1 MHLRHCCDWLP
12 TLLCMMFPHCMRALT
27 PDPLPAWAA
36 HATSSRLLCG
46 AYVQQRVQ
54 YLHSCM
60 ACTGGHRV
68 ICMNPSG
75 LQDAYIEGRIV
86 ARRRDGSYIIEEFLT
101 TGGTDV
107 KARPPTD

>member
-1 MHLRHCCDWLP
+1 
-12 TLLCMMFPHCMRALT
+12 
-27 PDPLPAWAA
+27 
-36 HATSSRLLCG
+36 
-46 AYVQQRVQ
+46 
-54 YLHSCM
+54 
-60 ACTGGHRV
+60 
-68 ICMNPSG
+68 MNPSG